1 MNMKK
6 LSSFLLAA
14 AMVLTL
20 LSGCGA
26 GGDGDSSQPQQ
37 PQESPSSQQEQQSS
51 KPAESSQPEAEKGVR
66 IFTDSCGR
74 EVEVPADIQKVAPAG
89 NPAQMMLYSLVPD
102 RLVGWSE
109 KLSNMTGKYM
119 EDKYASLPVFGKF
132 YGKNASL
139 NMEAL
144 VAAGPDVIIDVGE
157 VKKNLK
163 EDLDGLQEQIGIP
176 VVFIEETM
184 DTMGQAYTMLGDLLG
199 CAGDAKPLADYC
211 DKTVSEA
218 KKKAASIPEDKRLTV
233 YYGEGEGGLNANPAG
248 SLHADVIDLV
258 GGVNVTETDV
268 GSSSAGSQVTMEQLL
283 LWNPDILL
291 FGPDVD
297 YDAISADP
305 IWKDLDAVQKG
316 SYFQT
321 PNGPYNWMGRPP
333 AVNRVL
339 GIKWFG
345 NLLYPEVFDYD
356 IPAEAKE
363 FYKLFYHYDLTD
375 EEIRELMKNSTGM

>member
-1 MNMKK
+1 MKK
-6 LSSFLLAA
+6 WLSFLLAA
-14 AMVLTL
+14 ATIMTL
-20 LSGCGA
+20 FSGCGTS
-26 GGDGDSSQPQQ
+26 GNESSSQAQQ
-37 PQESPSSQQEQQSS
+37 SSQEASSSQQEQQQGSE
-51 KPAESSQPEAEKGVR
+51 PAGSQTETEKGTR

-74 EVEVPADIQKVAPAG
+74 EVEVPLDIQKVAPAG

-102 RLVGWSE
+102 RMVGWSE
-109 KLSNMTGKYM
+109 KLSNMTGRYM

-144 VAAGPDVIIDVGE
+144 AAAQPDVIIDVGE
-157 VKKNLK
+157 VKKNLE
-163 EDLDGLQEQIGIP
+163 EDLDGLQKQIGIP

-184 DTMGQAYTMLGDLLG
+184 DTMGQAYTMLGDLLD
-199 CAGDAKPLADYC
+199 CAEDAKPLADYC
-211 DKTVSEA
+211 DNTVGEA
-218 KKKAASIPEDKRLTV
+218 KEKAASIPEDKRLTV
-233 YYGEGEGGLNANPAG
+233 YYGEGESGLNANPAG

-258 GGVNVTETDV
+258 GGVNVAETDV
-268 GSSSAGSQVTMEQLL
+268 VSSSGGSQVTMEQLL

-297 YDAISADP
+297 YDAISTDP
-305 IWKDLDAVQKG
+305 IWKDLDAVQRG
-316 SYFQT
+316 SYYQT

-375 EEIRELMKNSTGM
+375 EEIRELMVNSTGM